1 MHRRDLMISGL
12 ALLMSAAAAS
22 GAGAAEWWGKKLPGR
37 PQNFIF
43 GYGSLINTA
52 SRNSTASKPIDA
64 IPVRVSA
71 SFGYVRAWVDR
82 AKSGFTALGLRK
94 PGAGE
99 QATTINGVLYP
110 VEGNDMNAF
119 DAREAGYKR
128 MEVPREAIE
137 SVSWEQVPTDGK
149 IWVYVSVGKDGTPGE
164 GLQPPSADY
173 PVLQSYVDVVIDG
186 ALEYGP
192 DYARELIETT
202 ADWSPYWLNDR
213 ELPRRPWVYDKNYAA
228 VDKLLEETAPA
239 APHFK
244 DRLFPEVYA
253 VRNLAPAAQ

>member
-1 MHRRDLMISGL
+1 MTSGL
-12 ALLMSAAAAS
+12 AVLVLASAAP
-22 GAGAAEWWGKKLPGR
+22 GAGAAEWWGKKLPGQ

-94 PGAGE
+94 PKAGE
-99 QATTINGVLYP
+99 QAMTINGVLYP
-110 VEGNDMNAF
+110 VEGDDMGAF

-128 MEVPREAIE
+128 MEVPRDAIE
-137 SVSWEQVPTDGK
+137 AVSWEQAPPEGK

-164 GLQPPSADY
+164 GLEPPSADY
-173 PVLQSYVDVVIDG
+173 PLLQSYVDG
-186 ALEYGP
+186 
-192 DYARELIETT
+192 
-202 ADWSPYWLNDR
+202 SS
-213 ELPRRPWVYDKNYAA
+213 
-228 VDKLLEETAPA
+228 TAPWNT
-239 APHFK
+239 APTT
-244 DRLFPEVYA
+244 
-253 VRNLAPAAQ
+253 PAS

>member
-1 MHRRDLMISGL
+1 MRRRDLMISAL
-12 ALLMSAAAAS
+12 AALTLVSTAP
-22 GAGAAEWWGKKLPGR
+22 GAGAGDWWGKTLPGQ

-52 SRNSTASKPIDA
+52 SRNATASKPIDA

-82 AKSGFTALGLRK
+82 ARSGFTALGLRK

-99 QATTINGVLYP
+99 QAMTINGVLYP
-110 VEGNDMNAF
+110 VEGDDMGLF
-119 DAREAGYKR
+119 DQREAGYRR
-128 MEVPREAIE
+128 MEVPREAIQA
-137 SVSWEQVPTDGK
+137 VSWEQVPTEGK
-149 IWVYVSVGKDGTPGE
+149 IWVYVSVGSDGTPGE

-228 VDKLLEETAPA
+228 VDTLLEETAPA
-239 APHFK
+239 AAHFK